1 MVQKSVKLLFRDFQE
16 LIMTLVDKVHGV
28 TPYSQQLSGNMPPQ
42 SAREVSE
49 EEQMIITMEE
59 ELYRK
64 VSDHQRPNGK
74 QLVLIIDMVSQLI
87 KGGGA
92 TDQINIP
99 SIGQKVCEVFLET
112 SSNEQVW
119 QNFESETLQG
129 VIESYKS
136 FCE

>member
-1 MVQKSVKLLFRDFQE
+1 
-16 LIMTLVDKVHGV
+16 
-28 TPYSQQLSGNMPPQ
+28 
-42 SAREVSE
+42 
-49 EEQMIITMEE
+49 
-59 ELYRK
+59 
-64 VSDHQRPNGK
+64 
-74 QLVLIIDMVSQLI
+74 MVSQLI